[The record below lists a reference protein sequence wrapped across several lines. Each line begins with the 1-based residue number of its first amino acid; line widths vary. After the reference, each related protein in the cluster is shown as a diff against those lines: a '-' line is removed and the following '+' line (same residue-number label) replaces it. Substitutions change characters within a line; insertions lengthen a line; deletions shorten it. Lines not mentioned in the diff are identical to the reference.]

1 MKNIRNTYCAFST
14 FLSAQNPSIEGS
26 KKAPVFIN
34 TPFRDGANVDANG
47 IIMKFLSLNAQYL
60 LTIILLFGISF
71 VLNAQQVQVKVSA
84 DTNAILI
91 GEQVKLDLQYQFPE
105 NQIGLFPSFKD
116 TITSQLEIVKQ
127 SPIDTLINSENGLK
141 TLSQQL
147 TITSFDTGH
156 WVIPPLP
163 FGLMQ
168 KGDTSYDILQSNPLL
183 LNVFTVEVDT
193 TKDIK
198 PITLP
203 MGEPY
208 TLSEILPYITI
219 VLAVGILIFAIFY
232 FYQRKKKNKPLFVKK
247 EKPALPPHEEA
258 INNLEELRLKKL
270 WQNDRLKE
278 YHSELTDIIRYYIE
292 RRFNFQALEMVS
304 SEILD
309 RLEGEAQVNE
319 QVRSKLQASLELADL
334 VKFAKSGATAIEND
348 TSWNNCVDFVNE
360 TKSVPKPE
368 EKPVSEEGKE
378 VKDVQ

>member
-1 MKNIRNTYCAFST
+1 MK
-14 FLSAQNPSIEGS
+14 
-26 KKAPVFIN
+26 K
-34 TPFRDGANVDANG
+34 
-47 IIMKFLSLNAQYL
+47 
-60 LTIILLFGISF
+60 IILFISIISLSF
-71 VLNAQQVQVKVSA
+71 AGFSQQAEVNVSV

-91 GEQVKLDLQYQFPE
+91 GEQVTLDLNYQFPE
-105 NQIGLFPSFKD
+105 NQIGLFPVFKD
-116 TITSQLEIVKQ
+116 TITGYLEIIK
-127 SPIDTLINSENGLK
+127 STPIDTLINSENGLK

-147 TITSFDTGH
+147 IITSFDTGFH
-156 WVIPPLP
+156 VIPPLP

-168 KGDTSYDILQSNPLL
+168 KGDTTYEILQSEPLL
-183 LNVFTVEVDT
+183 LNVFTVDVDT

-208 TLSEILPYITI
+208 TLGEILPYITI

-258 INNLEELRLKKL
+258 INSLEELRLKKL

-292 RRFNFQALEMVS
+292 RRFNFQAMEMVS
-304 SEILD
+304 SEIMDSLKA
-309 RLEGEAQVNE
+309 EAQVNE
-319 QVRSKLQASLELADL
+319 QVKSKLQATLELADL

-348 TSWNNCVDFVNE
+348 TSWNNCVDFVKE
-360 TKSVPKPE
+360 TTLSVDKQEMKSDVD
-368 EKPVSEEGKE
+368 EKPKLEVEKE

>member
-1 MKNIRNTYCAFST
+1 MMKNIF
-14 FLSAQNPSIEGS
+14 
-26 KKAPVFIN
+26 
-34 TPFRDGANVDANG
+34 G
-47 IIMKFLSLNAQYL
+47 I
-60 LTIILLFGISF
+60 IILLIGINATNF
-71 VLNAQQVQVKVSA
+71 AQQAQVSVST

-91 GEQVKLDLQYQFPE
+91 GEQVKLDLKYQFPE

-116 TITSQLEIVKQ
+116 TITSKLEIVQQ

-168 KGDTSYDILQSNPLL
+168 KGDTAYDILKSEPLL

-208 TLSEILPYITI
+208 TLGEIIPYVAI
-219 VLAVGILIFAIFY
+219 VLAVGILVFAIFY

-247 EKPALPPHEEA
+247 PKPLLPPHEEA
-258 INNLEELRLKKL
+258 INRLQELRLKKL

-278 YHSELTDIIRYYIE
+278 YYSELTDIIRYYIE
-292 RRFNFQALEMVS
+292 RRFEFQAMEMVS
-304 SEILD
+304 SEIID
-309 RLEGEAQVNE
+309 RLEGEAQVND
-319 QVRSKLQASLELADL
+319 QAKAKLQATLELADL

-348 TSWNNCVDFVNE
+348 TSLNNCIDFVNE
-360 TKSVPKPE
+360 TKVKPVIE
-368 EKPVSEEGKE
+368 EKPKSEEEKE

>member
-1 MKNIRNTYCAFST
+1 MMKNIF
-14 FLSAQNPSIEGS
+14 
-26 KKAPVFIN
+26 
-34 TPFRDGANVDANG
+34 G
-47 IIMKFLSLNAQYL
+47 I
-60 LTIILLFGISF
+60 IILLIGIHTANF
-71 VLNAQQVQVKVSA
+71 AQQAQVNVST

-91 GEQVKLDLQYQFPE
+91 GEQVKLDLKFQFPE

-116 TITSQLEIVKQ
+116 TITSKLEIVKQ

-147 TITSFDTGH
+147 TITSFDTGN

-168 KGDTSYDILQSNPLL
+168 KGDSTYDILKSEPHL

-208 TLSEILPYITI
+208 TLGEFLPYITI

-232 FYQRKKKNKPLFVKK
+232 FYQRKKNNKPLFAKK
-247 EKPALPPHEEA
+247 PKPLLPPHEEA
-258 INNLEELRLKKL
+258 IKRLEELRLKKL

-292 RRFNFQALEMVS
+292 RRFEFPAMEMVS
-304 SEILD
+304 SEIMEKLK
-309 RLEGEAQVNE
+309 GEAQVNE
-319 QVRSKLQASLELADL
+319 QAKAKLQATLDLADL

-348 TSWNNCVDFVNE
+348 TSLNNCIDFVNE
-360 TKSVPKPE
+360 TKARPVIE
-368 EKPVSEEGKE
+368 EKPKSEEEKE

>member
-1 MKNIRNTYCAFST
+1 MKKLI
-14 FLSAQNPSIEGS
+14 
-26 KKAPVFIN
+26 
-34 TPFRDGANVDANG
+34 G
-47 IIMKFLSLNAQYL
+47 IIILMFT
-60 LTIILLFGISF
+60 LTAGTF
-71 VLNAQQVQVKVSA
+71 AQQAQVDVST

-91 GEQVKLDLQYQFPE
+91 GEQVHLNLKYQFPD
-105 NQIGLFPSFKD
+105 NQIGLFPLFKD
-116 TITSQLEIVKQ
+116 TITSQLDVVKQ
-127 SPIDTLINSENGLK
+127 TPVDTTVNPENGLK

-156 WVIPPLP
+156 LVIPPLP

-168 KGDTSYDILQSNPLL
+168 KGDTTYHVLQSDPLL

-208 TLSEILPYITI
+208 TLGEFLPYITI

-232 FYQRKKKNKPLFVKK
+232 FYQRKKKNKPLFAKK
-247 EKPALPPHEEA
+247 PKPELPPHEEA
-258 INNLEELRLKKL
+258 IKRLEELRLKKL

-278 YHSELTDIIRYYIE
+278 YHSELIDIVRYYIE
-292 RRFNFQALEMVS
+292 RRFDFQAMEMVS
-304 SEILD
+304 SEIVD
-309 RLEGEAQVNE
+309 RLENEAQVNKE
-319 QVRSKLQASLELADL
+319 ALGKLKATLELADL
-334 VKFAKSGATAIEND
+334 VKFAKSGATPIEND

-360 TKSVPKPE
+360 TKAKPLIE
-368 EKPVSEEGKE
+368 EKPIAEELKSTSDKEKE